1 MLLCE
6 NNFREG
12 KNKNTSCYTE
22 VSSEQVLT
30 REASFEQIDDTMNET
45 LVVVED
51 IQDSDKYV
59 IAIFN

>member
-12 KNKNTSCYTE
+12 KNKNASCYTA
-22 VSSEQVLT
+22 VSSEAVLT
-30 REASFEQIDDTMNET
+30 REASFEQIDETMNET